1 MEALRERYPDD
12 PVKLAQAI
20 GENSCYVCRVFGSP
34 WLASKALFKD
44 LTLEHPEFW
53 FEGGYQVR
61 AGVGI
66 ERDSGAAQEG
76 VLYSSELV
84 PPGTRFRWEITVEN
98 ADPVME
104 EPLLFLALRE
114 MVHAHIPMGGG
125 RSRGL
130 GRVSLC
136 VDAATVVDKE
146 GLKAYLISGE
156 PTELNWDTLVARIP
170 PMIQALTEQ
179 EAADA

>member
-1 MEALRERYPDD
+1 MEELRERTDNPIQ
-12 PVKLAQAI
+12 LAQAI
-20 GENSCYVCRVFGSP
+20 GKHSCYVCRVFGSP

-44 LTLEHPEFW
+44 LTLEHPAFW

-84 PPGTRFRWEITVEN
+84 PPGTRFTWEIVVEN

-114 MVHAHIPMGGG
+114 MAQAHIPMGGG

-130 GRVSLC
+130 GRVALS
-136 VDAATVVDKE
+136 VDVVNVVNKE
-146 GLKAYLISGE
+146 TLKDYLISGTPKSLDWE
-156 PTELNWDTLVARIP
+156 ALVKRVPPLIKTLT
-170 PMIQALTEQ
+170 QQ
-179 EAADA
+179 EATDA